1 MPSASRSHF
10 VLALAAL
17 RELDFD
23 AVQAELT
30 ATLAANPQHREALMR
45 ALAEHPETF
54 LEIHRLQRDLQG
66 RLLDSKG

>member
-1 MPSASRSHF
+1 
-10 VLALAAL
+10 
-17 RELDFD
+17 
-23 AVQAELT
+23 
-30 ATLAANPQHREALMR
+30 MR